1 METYN
6 KKTPEEET
14 LTTSIKV
21 DLKYYINNNQEMNGK
36 LNLIYDANS
45 YTIQYDEIAYNFYF
59 FLKDIPQNDNLEW
72 THLDFNLNDINFEFI
87 RYFNGKGWILLENGD
102 CILGETL
109 INNNLRIMIKAN
121 ILSEEKMK
129 VLSNCKNIEK
139 EINLIY
145 QDLAK
150 KNRTNY
156 KDSNQL
162 NLIVLTANPLTHE
175 KSLLRTMNDFHIITS
190 KIYELLKEED
200 YLKYT
205 EFLPLTMSTFIEI
218 LSNEERCP
226 VILHLICKSVYIFE
240 NNDLKNNEDEQ
251 KINSELYTNLIF
263 EMDKNNKPENKYDSE
278 FIDKFQLESIFK
290 SNKKIGE
297 NIKKVTLIIST
308 PLAEDV
314 YDLFKDFGFK
324 NLLVQHTTLADV
336 NFIANFNY
344 AFYKE
349 LIIRQE
355 ALPINKL
362 FEIALNI
369 YSEKKNPPT
378 FCCCFHKHKNN
389 CKLLKNMVN
398 ELYNNDNNNNIEE
411 LLPHFVHLFPDCVGD
426 QCHDRICSRRG
437 KLIKN
442 PQKYFQYSFSF
453 HYKDCVDELKYIN
466 TNNIIKL
473 LNNNGEFYYKDF
485 CNICCC
491 NEAIEKHNKNYI
503 FIKNFD
509 EKTNNNLIEFTLPK
523 MTREKKFMPNY
534 SKMELLVGKNEIILD
549 VLNFFYS
556 TKKFYNI
563 YGDSLENL
571 KTLANVIIECYKE
584 KCYYYLYESDNLEP
598 QDNQLKKI
606 YSQPQLIHRIPRI
619 DSGLSDNFNE
629 ADKSYAILP
638 NPQEIKK
645 IDFKVIDLGGGE
657 NFNLKNELGNGDINN
672 NKIFFICVPENLLNK
687 IDKINKTNGKII
699 FLSKEKL
706 ENIKIN
712 ETKKVVPILEPEILY
727 EKKEEKKEEIKPNL
741 YNSYIYHQLKK
752 DVRNKWRKK
761 YIF

>member
-263 EMDKNNKPENKYDSE
+263 EMDKNNKTENKYDSE

-290 SNKKIGE
+290 
-297 NIKKVTLIIST
+297 
-308 PLAEDV
+308 
-314 YDLFKDFGFK
+314 
-324 NLLVQHTTLADV
+324 
-336 NFIANFNY
+336 
-344 AFYKE
+344 
-349 LIIRQE
+349 
-355 ALPINKL
+355 
-362 FEIALNI
+362 
-369 YSEKKNPPT
+369 
-378 FCCCFHKHKNN
+378 
-389 CKLLKNMVN
+389 
-398 ELYNNDNNNNIEE
+398 
-411 LLPHFVHLFPDCVGD
+411 
-426 QCHDRICSRRG
+426 
-437 KLIKN
+437 
-442 PQKYFQYSFSF
+442 
-453 HYKDCVDELKYIN
+453 
-466 TNNIIKL
+466 
-473 LNNNGEFYYKDF
+473 
-485 CNICCC
+485 
-491 NEAIEKHNKNYI
+491 
-503 FIKNFD
+503 
-509 EKTNNNLIEFTLPK
+509 
-523 MTREKKFMPNY
+523 
-534 SKMELLVGKNEIILD
+534 
-549 VLNFFYS
+549 
-556 TKKFYNI
+556 
-563 YGDSLENL
+563 
-571 KTLANVIIECYKE
+571 
-584 KCYYYLYESDNLEP
+584 
-598 QDNQLKKI
+598 
-606 YSQPQLIHRIPRI
+606 
-619 DSGLSDNFNE
+619 
-629 ADKSYAILP
+629 
-638 NPQEIKK
+638 
-645 IDFKVIDLGGGE
+645 
-657 NFNLKNELGNGDINN
+657 
-672 NKIFFICVPENLLNK
+672 
-687 IDKINKTNGKII
+687 
-699 FLSKEKL
+699 
-706 ENIKIN
+706 
-712 ETKKVVPILEPEILY
+712 
-727 EKKEEKKEEIKPNL
+727 
-741 YNSYIYHQLKK
+741 
-752 DVRNKWRKK
+752 
-761 YIF
+761 